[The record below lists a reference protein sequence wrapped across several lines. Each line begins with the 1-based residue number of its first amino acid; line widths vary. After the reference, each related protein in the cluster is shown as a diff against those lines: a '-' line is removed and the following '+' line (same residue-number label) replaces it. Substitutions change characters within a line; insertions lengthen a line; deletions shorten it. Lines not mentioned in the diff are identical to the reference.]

1 MWPAEADFCDEGDPG
16 AWVVCEREIQVGD
29 LLREALQGGARIQDA
44 QVRIQDAQ
52 VRIQDAQVPE
62 ALVREGQ
69 VQEGQ

>member
-52 VRIQDAQVPE
+52 VPE